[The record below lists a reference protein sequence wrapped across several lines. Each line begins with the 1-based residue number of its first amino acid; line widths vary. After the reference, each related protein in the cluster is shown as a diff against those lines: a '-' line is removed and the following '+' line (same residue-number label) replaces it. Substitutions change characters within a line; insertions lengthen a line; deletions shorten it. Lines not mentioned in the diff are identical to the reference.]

1 MQVRSRGKRSA
12 GTAGRLNGAH
22 KLTGLVLV
30 AILVAGVFVWRS
42 LADGCGGNREKVT
55 VIADA
60 AFGKALKPIAEKA
73 SDNSCYDYRIT
84 ELANVDVPAN
94 LSAGNSSADLWVADS
109 LTRAQRVTQQVRIK
123 TDIVAESLATSPV
136 VLAGSG
142 IRDPKDWNSVMNL
155 ANLQVGSP
163 IETSTGEA
171 PIIGGAAEVAAGKLN
186 NGQFFQSMAQ
196 MAARRHNVAEGQDN
210 DDARLKIAA
219 ASDSPAITS
228 EQQYLQYLR
237 ANPTVTMASKIP
249 ASGTVMLTYPLVNTA
264 SVANRDRAAK
274 AGRAL
279 ADAALS
285 KSGRTRLV
293 DNNFRD
299 VDGHGGGDDVKLVEY
314 DGAEAIAEALQIWQA
329 FAIPTRMLQILDTSG
344 SMRSPAGDS
353 TRATL
358 VANATIEG
366 MTLFANDAQVGMW
379 IFGIDKG
386 APGQDWKELAEVR
399 RMDHKSGGTSHRE
412 RIATLV
418 RTSMKNNL
426 SGGTG
431 LYDTTLAAYKKM
443 LETYD
448 PTTTNLIG
456 LVTDGQNEDANSI
469 TRDELL
475 AQLKVLYDP
484 GRPVRILTI
493 GVTDDADAESLKLIA
508 DATGGTAYV
517 ARDPKDMK
525 GMFTGEVDKLVKD
538 FTS

>member
-1 MQVRSRGKRSA
+1 MQARSRGRRSA
-12 GTAGRLNGAH
+12 GTAGTLNGAH

-55 VIADA
+55 VITDA
-60 AFGKALKPIAEKA
+60 AFGKALKPIADTA

-136 VLAGSG
+136 VLVGSG
-142 IRDPKDWNSVMNL
+142 IGDFKDWNAIMNL

-186 NGQFFQSMAQ
+186 NSQFFQSMAQ
-196 MAARRHNVAEGQDN
+196 MAVRRHNVAEGLDN
-210 DDARLKIAA
+210 DNARLRIAA
-219 ASDSPAITS
+219 SSDSPAITS

-237 ANPTVTMASKIP
+237 ANPTVTMSSTIP

-264 SVANRDRAAK
+264 SVANRDRATT
-274 AGRAL
+274 AGQAL

-285 KSGRTRLV
+285 KSGRARLV

-299 VDGHGGGDDVKLVEY
+299 ADGHGNGDEVKVVKF
-314 DGAEAIAEALQIWQA
+314 DDAEQISKASQIWQA
-329 FAIPTRMLQILDTSG
+329 FAVPTRMLQILDTSG
-344 SMRSPAGDS
+344 SMRSPAGNS

-366 MTLFANDAQVGMW
+366 MTLLANDAQVGMW

-386 APGQDWKELAEVR
+386 GPRQDWKEVAEVQ
-399 RMDHKSGGTSHRE
+399 RMDHKIGGTSHRE
-412 RIATLV
+412 RITTLV
-418 RTSMKNNL
+418 RSSMKNDL
-426 SGGTG
+426 GGGTG

-456 LVTDGQNEDANSI
+456 LVTDGQNEDASSI

-475 AQLKVLYDP
+475 AQLKVLHNP
-484 GRPVRILTI
+484 GRPVRILSI

-508 DATGGTAYV
+508 DATGGTAYI
-517 ARDPKDMK
+517 ARDPTDMK
-525 GMFTGEVDKLVKD
+525 GMFTREVDNLVRD
-538 FTS
+538 FTR